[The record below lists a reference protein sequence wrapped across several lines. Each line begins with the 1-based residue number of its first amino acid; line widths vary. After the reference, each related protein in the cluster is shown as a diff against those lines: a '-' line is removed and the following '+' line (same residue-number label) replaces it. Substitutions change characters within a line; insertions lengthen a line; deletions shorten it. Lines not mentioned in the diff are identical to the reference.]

1 MAGTWVVSVAGFAA
15 VAERAGVLAAF
26 GPSVV
31 IVAESPLCVVGSKG
45 GKGAPIRIMIPTTT
59 NRTARF
65 GLPGKL
71 HKVELGVTFPPIEG
85 KVSGCFL
92 TEIDVVGELGKT
104 CEFPLG

>member
-1 MAGTWVVSVAGFAA
+1 MAEGWVVSVAGFAA
-15 VAERAGVLAAF
+15 VAEGAGVLAAF

-31 IVAESPLCVVGSKG
+31 IVAESPLCIVGSKG

-71 HKVELGVTFPPIEG
+71 HKVELCITFSPIEG
-85 KVSGCFL
+85 KVSGRFP
-92 TEIDVVGELGKT
+92 TEIDVVGEPGKT
-104 CEFPLG
+104 SKFPLG

>member
-1 MAGTWVVSVAGFAA
+1 MAEGWVVSVAGFAA
-15 VAERAGVLAAF
+15 VTERTGVLAAF

-31 IVAESPLCVVGSKG
+31 IVAESPLCIVGSKG
-45 GKGAPIRIMIPTTT
+45 GKGAPIRIMIPTST

-71 HKVELGVTFPPIEG
+71 HKVKLGITFSPIEG
-85 KVSGCFL
+85 KIAGRFP
-92 TEIDVVGELGKT
+92 TEVDVVREPGES

>member
-1 MAGTWVVSVAGFAA
+1 MAEGWVVSVAGFAA
-15 VAERAGVLAAF
+15 VAERTGVLAAF

-31 IVAESPLCVVGSKG
+31 IVAESPLCIVGSKG
-45 GKGAPIRIMIPTTT
+45 GKGAPIRIMIPTST

-71 HKVELGVTFPPIEG
+71 HKVKLGITFSPIEG
-85 KVSGCFL
+85 KIAGRFP
-92 TEIDVVGELGKT
+92 TEIDVVREPGES